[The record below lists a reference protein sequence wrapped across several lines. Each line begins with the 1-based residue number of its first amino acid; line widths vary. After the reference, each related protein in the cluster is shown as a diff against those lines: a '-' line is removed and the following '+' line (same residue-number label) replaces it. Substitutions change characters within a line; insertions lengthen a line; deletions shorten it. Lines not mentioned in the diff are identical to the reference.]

1 MTAIY
6 TLLIIALINVLALQQ
21 KSVFIYLIAVPLNMV
36 YGLNLA
42 ADNTVNS
49 PLWIAGVTIAVIGT
63 FFLFRVAVAEV
74 IPMMKRMRNK

>member
-63 FFLFRVAVAEV
+63 FYLFRVAVSEAV
-74 IPMMKRMRNK
+74 PMKRMRKK